1 MSRHGLADVA
11 NSALLPIAAEA
22 TRDVDQSA
30 FTPILRRVLRLGP
43 DMLGAAFVDSEG
55 ECVDYCSAIDPF
67 DTKVAG
73 AHLQMLC
80 AELTPHLAK
89 LGFGAPRQVHLVG
102 DTREL
107 VVARVGGEY
116 ALVVL
121 VRAGAAELPLQE
133 CVARAVR
140 ELGREAGLTLPSSA
154 HAEQASVTVAL
165 RSARGWAY
173 APAAYESDA
182 GRVEVAAVLGRW
194 VDRGSEPGTELVCF
208 RVRTEA
214 GQELTLAHDVASD
227 RWAVR

>member
-1 MSRHGLADVA
+1 MSRPGLADVA

-43 DMLGAAFVDSEG
+43 EMLGVAFVDFEG
-55 ECVDYCSAIDPF
+55 ECIDYCSAIDPF

-80 AELTPHLAK
+80 AELAPHFAK
-89 LGFGAPRQVHLVG
+89 LGFGAPRQLHIVG

-107 VVARVGGEY
+107 IAARVGTEY
-116 ALVVL
+116 ALVVI

-133 CVARAVR
+133 GVGRAVR
-140 ELGREAGLTLPSSA
+140 ELCREAGLASPSSA
-154 HAEQASVTVAL
+154 RADVASLTVAL

-173 APAAYESDA
+173 APAAYESEA

-194 VDRGSEPGTELVCF
+194 VDAVSEPGTELVCF
-208 RVRTEA
+208 RVRTDS
-214 GQELTLAHDVASD
+214 GQELTLAHDVAAD
-227 RWAVR
+227 RWALR